1 MEAQQPACESPQVH
15 TTAEMVERWVCKR
28 WCTSTNSGA
37 RRASLLIFPSLLPL
51 IVLYI
56 SYCIRYLYLP
66 TYRYRHTR
74 LKLVFMLSRGHLSST
89 TRHIECSR
97 SNVRVGMQLAACA
110 NGVRMGCLAGC
121 PRSCGAVRA
130 RRSSAAS
137 WSSIIV
143 LAHTGNLTRL
153 EDYGRRGKP
162 ARKWGKVDYTCQGR
176 GLSLSLEGA
185 TTWWRPGLPASGADQ
200 GLRLTECACWRSRA
214 RTGVAAMLMGWGEK
228 SNHRKSALD
237 GLRVD
242 VSLAVSPWQARA
254 EVPPTSPVFSGQSP
268 FLHGT
273 KTAPT
278 DRRLCRE

>member
-1 MEAQQPACESPQVH
+1 M
-15 TTAEMVERWVCKR
+15 
-28 WCTSTNSGA
+28 
-37 RRASLLIFPSLLPL
+37 
-51 IVLYI
+51 
-56 SYCIRYLYLP
+56 
-66 TYRYRHTR
+66 YRYRHTR
-74 LKLVFMLSRGHLSST
+74 LKLVSMLSRGHLSST

-97 SNVRVGMQLAACA
+97 SNVRIGMQLAACA
-110 NGVRMGCLAGC
+110 NGVRMRCLAGC

-176 GLSLSLEGA
+176 GLSLSLEGG

-254 EVPPTSPVFSGQSP
+254 EVPPTSPLFSGQST

-273 KTAPT
+273 DRQTALP
-278 DRRLCRE
+278 